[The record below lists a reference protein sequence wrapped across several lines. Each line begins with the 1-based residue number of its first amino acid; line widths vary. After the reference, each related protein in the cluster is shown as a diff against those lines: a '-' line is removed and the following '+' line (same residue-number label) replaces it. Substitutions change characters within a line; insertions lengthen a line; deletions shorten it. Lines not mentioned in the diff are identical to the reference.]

1 MPKNIL
7 RITPKNAPYYF
18 MAPGIFLF
26 LVFGAYPM
34 VMSFLYSF
42 LNRIGS
48 RKSSFVGLTNYTRA
62 LHDPIF
68 LVSLKNILVIF
79 LMHAP
84 LMIFLSLL
92 LANILNSKTTKLRHV
107 FRTSFFIP
115 NVTNAVAFT
124 LIFKLLLANDGVIND
139 LLGFLGMGP
148 ILWTATPIMGKW
160 TISVMT
166 IWRWTGYNMVIF
178 LAAMQNISPDIYE
191 ASAIDGANTFQQ
203 FFHITIPMM
212 KNPIFFTTIMTVSG
226 TLNMFAEAQLLANG
240 GPNYGT
246 MTPALLMYNTAWK
259 QFNFGYASAIS
270 YLVSIITIIIAL
282 IQFRLGR
289 ERD

>member
-1 MPKNIL
+1 
-7 RITPKNAPYYF
+7 
-18 MAPGIFLF
+18 
-26 LVFGAYPM
+26 M
-34 VMSFLYSF
+34 VMSFVYSF
-42 LNRIGS
+42 LNKIGT
-48 RKSSFVGLTNYTRA
+48 RKSSFAGLANYTRA
-62 LHDPIF
+62 LHDPVF

-79 LMHAP
+79 VMHAP

-92 LANILNSKTTKLRHV
+92 LANILNSKATKFKNL
-107 FRTSFFIP
+107 FRTSLFVP

-124 LIFKLLLANDGVIND
+124 LIFKLLLANDGALND
-139 LLGFLGMGP
+139 VLGVFGVKP
-148 ILWTATPIMGKW
+148 ILWLATPIMGKW

-178 LAAMQNISPDIYE
+178 LAAMQNIDPDLYE
-191 ASAIDGANTFQQ
+191 AAAIDGANQFQQ
-203 FFHITIPMM
+203 FFRITVPLM

-226 TLNMFAEAQLLANG
+226 TLNMFAEAQLLDKG

-270 YLVSIITIIIAL
+270 YLVSLITILIAV
-282 IQFRLGR
+282 IQFRIGR
-289 ERD
+289 ERT